1 MIYLDNAATTKP
13 SQSAVEAMLLA
24 AESFGN
30 PSSMYRLGL
39 ESEKLINNTRQ
50 IIADMLGVESKHIYF
65 TSGGTEANN
74 TAIFGEAYGR
84 RKLGNHIITTAV
96 EHPSVMEAFSHLEKE
111 GFEVTFLGVDSEG
124 LISLDELDNAL
135 REDTVLVSVM
145 HVNNETGVIMPV
157 DKIKAFMR
165 KKSPNAVLHCDCVQS
180 FGKLQVK
187 PAVWGADLV
196 SISAHKIHGFKGTG
210 ALYVND
216 TKIRPLI
223 FGGEQ
228 QSKMRPGTENV
239 AGILAMGAAA
249 KECKCDNS
257 EILKLRKLFINKFKE
272 KIDNIKINGSDEYNS
287 GSVLNIS
294 FKGIK
299 AEILLHSLERYE
311 IYVSTGSAC
320 SSHKPQPSHV
330 LTAMGLDREWINGA
344 VRLSFDENIKE
355 EDVDTVVAAFEKE
368 VKAIRRFM

>member
-1 MIYLDNAATTKP
+1 
-13 SQSAVEAMLLA
+13 
-24 AESFGN
+24 
-30 PSSMYRLGL
+30 
-39 ESEKLINNTRQ
+39 
-50 IIADMLGVESKHIYF
+50 
-65 TSGGTEANN
+65 
-74 TAIFGEAYGR
+74 
-84 RKLGNHIITTAV
+84 
-96 EHPSVMEAFSHLEKE
+96 MEAFSHLEKE
-111 GFEVTFLGVDSEG
+111 GFEVTYLGVDSEG

-228 QSKMRPGTENV
+228 QNKMRPGTENV

-311 IYVSTGSAC
+311 IYV
-320 SSHKPQPSHV
+320 
-330 LTAMGLDREWINGA
+330 L
-344 VRLSFDENIKE
+344 
-355 EDVDTVVAAFEKE
+355 
-368 VKAIRRFM
+368 

>member
-1 MIYLDNAATTKP
+1 M
-13 SQSAVEAMLLA
+13 
-24 AESFGN
+24 
-30 PSSMYRLGL
+30 
-39 ESEKLINNTRQ
+39 
-50 IIADMLGVESKHIYF
+50 
-65 TSGGTEANN
+65 
-74 TAIFGEAYGR
+74 
-84 RKLGNHIITTAV
+84 
-96 EHPSVMEAFSHLEKE
+96 
-111 GFEVTFLGVDSEG
+111 
-124 LISLDELDNAL
+124 
-135 REDTVLVSVM
+135 
-145 HVNNETGVIMPV
+145 
-157 DKIKAFMR
+157 
-165 KKSPNAVLHCDCVQS
+165 
-180 FGKLQVK
+180 
-187 PAVWGADLV
+187 WGADLV

-228 QSKMRPGTENV
+228 QNKMRPGTENV

-257 EILKLRKLFINKFKE
+257 EMLKLRKLFINKFKE

>member
-65 TSGGTEANN
+65 TSGGTESNN

-111 GFEVTFLGVDSEG
+111 GFEVTYLGVDSEG

-157 DKIKAFMR
+157 DKTKAFCEKNPRMLYYIAIVY
-165 KKSPNAVLHCDCVQS
+165 SLSES
-180 FGKLQVK
+180 F
-187 PAVWGADLV
+187 
-196 SISAHKIHGFKGTG
+196 
-210 ALYVND
+210 
-216 TKIRPLI
+216 R
-223 FGGEQ
+223 
-228 QSKMRPGTENV
+228 
-239 AGILAMGAAA
+239 
-249 KECKCDNS
+249 
-257 EILKLRKLFINKFKE
+257 
-272 KIDNIKINGSDEYNS
+272 
-287 GSVLNIS
+287 
-294 FKGIK
+294 
-299 AEILLHSLERYE
+299 
-311 IYVSTGSAC
+311 
-320 SSHKPQPSHV
+320 
-330 LTAMGLDREWINGA
+330 
-344 VRLSFDENIKE
+344 
-355 EDVDTVVAAFEKE
+355 
-368 VKAIRRFM
+368 